1 MVGNFIFSGLGSLS
15 EYTTTTNSDDGDD
28 DDIGLPLPKPLGEND
43 ILQSLR
49 NIIKLL
55 SIILLQN
62 KNIQCLKNQDFF
74 FFTQEAGKTK
84 ILMHVCN
91 ALASK
96 QNRL

>member
-15 EYTTTTNSDDGDD
+15 EYTTTTNSDD

-74 FFTQEAGKTK
+74 FFYPGGWENKNP
-84 ILMHVCN
+84 N
-91 ALASK
+91 ACL
-96 QNRL
+96 

>member
-15 EYTTTTNSDDGDD
+15 EYTTTTNSDD

-74 FFTQEAGKTK
+74 FFYPGGWENKNP
-84 ILMHVCN
+84 N
-91 ALASK
+91 A
-96 QNRL
+96 RL

>member
-1 MVGNFIFSGLGSLS
+1 MKTAWLEISFLVASVP
-15 EYTTTTNSDDGDD
+15 TNSDDGDD
-28 DDIGLPLPKPLGEND
+28 DIGLPFPKPLGEND

-74 FFTQEAGKTK
+74 FFYPGGWENKNP
-84 ILMHVCN
+84 N
-91 ALASK
+91 A
-96 QNRL
+96 RL